1 MQSSSSFSQTTGTS
15 SSTDKPRRQ
24 FFNTAQKTI
33 LQRCFTAYHLHEKNV
48 ILNEYQLD
56 ELVQELNCVIESA
69 SSGPLKKATRENVTQ
84 KIKNMRVAA
93 KKERSDTAS
102 DLSAAAAGASGEGY
116 GTWGSGDIS
125 ALRPFSG
132 SVSDTHQPPTI
143 RRKYSIGGQTY
154 IQEGGV
160 LGRGAFG
167 TVLKVTGQDGQ
178 QYALKKVQ
186 FNTSTEEK
194 RNEVMREAQILSA
207 LRHKNVLSCHDF
219 AFLPEGFVM
228 VMPLCFEN
236 LRQRCVVRLM
246 YLITILISACW
257 SWYHDSIV
265 FHRLNSAT
273 AVLDVNGKLTMRT

>member
-1 MQSSSSFSQTTGTS
+1 MQSSSSDSQTTGTS
-15 SSTDKPRRQ
+15 SITDTTRRQ
-24 FFNTAQKTI
+24 FNEAQKTI
-33 LQRCFTAYHLHEKNV
+33 LQRCFTALHEKNV
-48 ILNEYQLD
+48 ILNKRQLD
-56 ELVQELNCVIESA
+56 EWVEELNCV
-69 SSGPLKKATRENVTQ
+69 SGPLKKATRENVTKKMNNM
-84 KIKNMRVAA
+84 KIAA
-93 KKERSDTAS
+93 KRERSDTAS
-102 DLSAAAAGASGEGY
+102 ELSAAAAGASGEGY

-143 RRKYSIGGQTY
+143 RPKYSIGGQTY
-154 IQEGGV
+154 IPEGGV
-160 LGRGAFG
+160 LGMGAFG

>member
-1 MQSSSSFSQTTGTS
+1 MLPSSIASQTTGTS
-15 SSTDKPRRQ
+15 SITDKKYAR
-24 FFNTAQKTI
+24 FNTDQDKI
-33 LQRCFTAYHLHEKNV
+33 LQHYFTAYQLHEENV
-48 ILNEYQLD
+48 KLKKHQLD
-56 ELVQELNCVIESA
+56 ELVKELNCVIESA

-143 RRKYSIGGQTY
+143 LRKYSIGGQTY
-154 IQEGGV
+154 IPEGGV